1 MSQPP
6 TPFARSWSF
15 TDFSTNNPTTPHQG
29 QKIDLELNN
38 VLAVLNYTISRLNE
52 VQADDGKVRNSG
64 LNFTTIAAAIGPIL
78 SVSIINSINSAG
90 TTQVT
95 AVNTAGSTQVAAVNA
110 AGATFAAT
118 ASAVSVN
125 AAAAASSATT
135 AEGWKNSAQASALS
149 ATNSA
154 NTAFVHKNTALSHA
168 NDAFTHSDNAA
179 SSAAA
184 ASFSLSGCISS
195 AGQASYEA
203 SQANAYSVQAETSKV
218 GALDAQAQ
226 AQSASSS
233 ASSSAISATASAVS
247 ATASASSAASS
258 ASSAYNYY
266 SAFNLSVGTV
276 STGVAGSQAVVT
288 RTGTAPSYLL
298 NFTIPA
304 GAAGAAGV
312 AGTNGTNGTNGVG
325 VPVGG
330 STAQALVKASG
341 ANYDTT
347 WSTIVS
353 GDRYLTTS
361 VTSNTV
367 SNGNKTFT
375 IGTGLSYTPTQNIT
389 ISFNAA
395 NHMHGEVLTYNSGTG
410 VLTVNINNNTGSGT
424 YTSWVVNVG
433 GVTPVTSVAWGA
445 ITGTLSSQTDLNTA
459 LSGKAPLASPTFTGD
474 ARCVTPATSDNDTSI
489 ATTAFVKN
497 QAYLTASL
505 AASTYY
511 LQSNPSGFIS
521 DAPSNSIQ
529 YARYNGTWAAVSG
542 GGGGI
547 SDAPSDG
554 KAYSR
559 KDAGWVTDR
568 INAYDNTVT
577 YTLGDQVV
585 YSNVIYQMT
594 TVIGAAGYDPIGNP
608 SYWTGISGPAGAAG
622 ANGANGAAGANN
634 YLDIITMTSSSASL
648 YVSGNY
654 WYAGYGFMN
663 TGGGWF
669 YNKLN
674 ASGVTFKFYIN
685 GVFDSSV
692 VGAYNYYS
700 ASTSYVTTP
709 VTNDVMTVFISDGT
723 SDATIPLVTAI
734 Y

>member
-52 VQADDGKVRNSG
+52 IQADDGKVRNSG

-90 TTQVT
+90 TTQVA
-95 AVNTAGSTQVAAVNA
+95 AVNAAGATQVSAVNA

-118 ASAVSVN
+118 ASTVSVN

-154 NTAFVHKNTALSHA
+154 NTAFIHKNTALAYA

-179 SSAAA
+179 ASAAA
-184 ASFSLSGCISS
+184 AGFSLSGCISS

-203 SQANAYSVQAETSKV
+203 SQANAYSIQAETSKV
-218 GALDAQAQ
+218 GALNAQSA

-233 ASSSAISATASAVS
+233 ASSSAISATASA
-247 ATASASSAASS
+247 ASASASAA
-258 ASSAYNYY
+258 SAYNYY

-276 STGVAGSQAVVT
+276 STGAAGSQAVVT

-304 GAAGAAGV
+304 GAAGAAG
-312 AGTNGTNGTNGVG
+312 TNGTNGVG

-330 STAQALVKASG
+330 STGQILSKQSG
-341 ANYDTT
+341 TNYDTT
-347 WSTIVS
+347 WATVIP

-361 VTSNTV
+361 TTSNTI
-367 SNGNKTFT
+367 SNTNKTFT

-389 ISFNAA
+389 ISFDAA
-395 NHMHGEVLTYNSGTG
+395 HHMHGEVLTYNSGTG
-410 VLTVNINNNTGSGT
+410 VLTVDINSHTGSGT
-424 YTSWVVNVG
+424 YASWVVNVG
-433 GVTPVTSVAWGA
+433 GVTPATSVAWSG
-445 ITGTLSSQTDLNTA
+445 ITGTLSTQTDLQAA
-459 LSGKAPLASPTFTGD
+459 LDLKAPLASPLFTGD

-497 QAYLTASL
+497 QAYLTSSL

-511 LQSNPSGFIS
+511 LQSNPSGFIT
-521 DAPSNSIQ
+521 DAPSNGTQ

-542 GGGGI
+542 GGGGSYLPLAGGTLTGAVVVTQI
-547 SDAPSDG
+547 NNTLNTDLVIDSYNDTGAGTHYLHKFTPYDG
-554 KAYSR
+554 KFNLATNGGGLVFP
-559 KDAGWVTDR
+559 DGTTQTTA
-568 INAYDNTVT
+568 
-577 YTLGDQVV
+577 TL
-585 YSNVIYQMT
+585 T
-594 TVIGAAGYDPIGNP
+594 
-608 SYWTGISGPAGAAG
+608 GPAGA
-622 ANGANGAAGANN
+622 NGTNGINGANN

-648 YVSGNY
+648 YVSGGS
-654 WYAGYGFMN
+654 WSAGYGFMN

-669 YNKLN
+669 YNLLN

-685 GVFDSSV
+685 GVYDSSV

-709 VTNDVMTVFISDGT
+709 VTSDVMTVFISDGT
-723 SDATIPLVTAI
+723 TDATIPLVTAT

>member
-52 VQADDGKVRNSG
+52 VQADDGKVRNSS

-118 ASAVSVN
+118 ASTVSTN

-184 ASFSLSGCISS
+184 ASFSLAGCISS
-195 AGQASYEA
+195 AGQAAIEA
-203 SQANAYSVQAETSKV
+203 GQANAYSVQAETSKV
-218 GALDAQAQ
+218 GALNAQSA

-258 ASSAYNYY
+258 ATSAYNYY

-276 STGVAGSQAVVT
+276 STGAAGSQAVVT

-304 GAAGAAGV
+304 GAAGAAG
-312 AGTNGTNGTNGVG
+312 ATG
-325 VPVGG
+325 
-330 STAQALVKASG
+330 ASG
-341 ANYDTT
+341 VIAA
-347 WSTIVS
+347 
-353 GDRYLTTS
+353 TS
-361 VTSNTV
+361 P
-367 SNGNKTFT
+367 
-375 IGTGLSYTPTQNIT
+375 LS
-389 ISFNAA
+389 
-395 NHMHGEVLTYNSGTG
+395 YNSGTQ
-410 VLTVNINNNTGSGT
+410 TVSIDLSAYATKASPT
-424 YTSWVVNVG
+424 F
-433 GVTPVTSVAWGA
+433 
-445 ITGTLSSQTDLNTA
+445 TGTPTLPTGTIAVTQTAGNSTTA
-459 LSGKAPLASPTFTGD
+459 IATTAFVTAVDILKAPLASPVFTGD

-511 LQSNPSGFIS
+511 LQTNPSGFIQ

-542 GGGGI
+542 GGGGSYLPLAGGTLTGAVVVTQI
-547 SDAPSDG
+547 NNTLNTDLVIDSYNDTGAGTHYLHKFTPYDG
-554 KAYSR
+554 KFNLATNGGGLVFP
-559 KDAGWVTDR
+559 DGTTQTTA
-568 INAYDNTVT
+568 
-577 YTLGDQVV
+577 TL
-585 YSNVIYQMT
+585 
-594 TVIGAAGYDPIGNP
+594 
-608 SYWTGISGPAGAAG
+608 TGPAG
-622 ANGANGAAGANN
+622 ANGASGAMN
-634 YLDIITMTSSSASL
+634 YLDIVTMTATSAS
-648 YVSGNY
+648 YYESSGT
-654 WYAGYGFMN
+654 WYAYYGFIN
-663 TGGGWF
+663 NSGGWF

-674 ASGVTFKFYIN
+674 APGVTFKLYIN
-685 GVFDSSV
+685 GVYDSSTT
-692 VGAYNYYS
+692 GAYNGNTS
-700 ASTSYVTTP
+700 AGGTLVTTP
-709 VTNDVMTVFISDGT
+709 VSSDVITIFLFDGT
-723 SDATIPLVTAI
+723 SEATIPLVT
-734 Y
+734 YTY